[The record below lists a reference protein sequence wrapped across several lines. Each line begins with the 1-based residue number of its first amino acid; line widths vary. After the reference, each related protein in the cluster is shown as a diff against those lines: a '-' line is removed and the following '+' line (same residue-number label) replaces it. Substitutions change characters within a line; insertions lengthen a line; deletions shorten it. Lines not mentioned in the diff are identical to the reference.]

1 MFKTLKQI
9 IPFIM
14 IAFTFYSCLNE
25 PEIAPVKVP
34 FTTVRVANF
43 TNSAVKLV
51 IDGNVINNNLTANSV
66 TNYFDLTSGS
76 RKYVLLA
83 ANGDTIYSRP
93 ITTISYEEAT
103 VVFSGYVDPTNAKS
117 NSVKVKSFTDGKTYL
132 NDGVAKESGKTGIVF
147 INTVNLTPLDS
158 LTASAAV
165 KVEYGDTSFTR
176 TLAALLD
183 KTSITVPKGI
193 VKIIPSLTD
202 KGAVN
207 DTISYDFKEG
217 KRNYV
222 FISGDLTSVSAI
234 VNEIVPQ
241 TARSK

>member
-1 MFKTLKQI
+1 MFKTLKQV
-9 IPFIM
+9 IPFII

-25 PEIAPVKVP
+25 PKIDPVKVP

-43 TNSAVKLV
+43 TNSAFKLV
-51 IDGNVINNNLTANSV
+51 IDGNVISNNLTANSV

-93 ITTISYEEAT
+93 ITAISYEEAT
-103 VVFSGYVDPTNAKS
+103 VVFAGYINPANPKS

-147 INTVNLTPLDS
+147 VNTVNLTPLDT
-158 LTASAAV
+158 LTASAAI
-165 KVEYGDTSFTR
+165 KIEYSDTSFTK

-202 KGAVN
+202 KSAVN

-222 FISGDLTSVSAI
+222 FISGDLTNISAI

-241 TARSK
+241 TARAK